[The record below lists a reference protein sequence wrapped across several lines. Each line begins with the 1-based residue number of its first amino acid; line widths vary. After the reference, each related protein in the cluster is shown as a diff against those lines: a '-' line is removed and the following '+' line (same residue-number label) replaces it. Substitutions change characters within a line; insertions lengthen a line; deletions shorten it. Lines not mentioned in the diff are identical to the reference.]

1 MAADFIVVIPCG
13 AKKRPGTHKARDLYI
28 GSYFIG
34 CLRYALSIAPE
45 NRVFILSGKYGL
57 LRLGDVVE
65 SYEMMLGQPGS
76 VTLARVKVQAVEF
89 GLQDCPVIAVA
100 GSKYAGMC
108 KAVWKHTTTPLA
120 GVGGF
125 GKQLQW
131 MKQHRGRV
139 P

>member
-1 MAADFIVVIPCG
+1 MADNFIVVIPCG
-13 AKKRPGTHKARDLYI
+13 AKKRPGTHRARDLYV
-28 GSYFIG
+28 GSYFTG

-57 LRLGDVVE
+57 LRLGDKIE

-76 VTLARVKVQAVEF
+76 VTLARVKAQAVEF
-89 GLQDCPVIAVA
+89 GIQDCACVAVA

-108 KAVWKHTTTPLA
+108 KSVWKRTATPLA

-131 MKQHRGRV
+131 MKQNRGRI